1 MRLHFGLLFACLLL
15 AACASEDPRY
25 RDTSALEKPPTLV
38 IEKQEPAG
46 GAPKNAGADKEPE
59 DAAPGA
65 DEDRDEAEA
74 KIKKGLGDQAVS
86 ISEAPPWVL
95 TLRQPFDTAWNSL
108 KRAMIQSGIEVT
120 DLEHDKGKFYVSYD
134 ADSYV
139 SVHGSVIEKTLDL
152 FNNDYEKQAYVLT
165 VSPEDSI
172 SKVTVAPG
180 KDAEYRKRTDRD
192 DEEIAGGADTEEDKP
207 TAGDGDEKLLRSL
220 YFTLKD
226 DLRED

>member
-1 MRLHFGLLFACLLL
+1 MRLHFGLLFAGLLL

-25 RDTSALEKPPTLV
+25 RDTSTLEKPPTLV

-46 GAPKNAGADKEPE
+46 EAPENAGADKRPE
-59 DAAPGA
+59 DAASAA
-65 DEDRDEAEA
+65 DEDRNEAKA

-86 ISEAPPWVL
+86 ISEVPPWVL

-139 SVHGSVIEKTLDL
+139 SKHGSMIEKTLGL
-152 FNNDYEKQAYVLT
+152 FSDDYEKRPYVLT
-165 VSPEDSI
+165 VSPEESVT
-172 SKVTVAPG
+172 KVTVAPG

-192 DEEIAGGADTEEDKP
+192 DEEIADQADTAEDKP
-207 TAGDGDEKLLRSL
+207 AGGGAEKLLRSL

>member
-1 MRLHFGLLFACLLL
+1 MRLHLGSLFACAVL
-15 AACASEDPRY
+15 AACASEDARY
-25 RDTSALEKPPTLV
+25 RDTSALERPPTLV

-46 GAPKNAGADKEPE
+46 EAPENAGADKRPE
-59 DAAPGA
+59 DSSMGA
-65 DEDRDEAEA
+65 DEDRDEAES

-86 ISEAPPWVL
+86 ISAAPPWVL
-95 TLRQPFDTAWNSL
+95 TLRQPFDAAWNSL

-139 SVHGSVIEKTLDL
+139 SAHGSVIEKTLGL
-152 FNNDYEKQAYVLT
+152 FDDDYGKRVYVLT
-165 VSPEDSI
+165 VSPEDSAT
-172 SKVTVAPG
+172 KVTAAPG
-180 KDAEYRKRTDRD
+180 KEAEYRKSADRD
-192 DEEIAGGADTEEDKP
+192 DEVTAEDADAADTDKP
-207 TAGDGDEKLLRSL
+207 IDGAEKLLRSL